1 MKRVLLLPLL
11 LLSMLVS
18 AQQGA
23 NDILFTTNGEI
34 IQGKVT
40 KVTANTISFSYPG
53 ETLVNEIETSNLEKI
68 VFSSGRTQNFDA
80 QKTTSASSAGAP
92 VQSSPKDTVMVQT
105 TIPKEEIYLGP
116 DSKAIDN
123 NVLALVP
130 MSYYEDGTYSREV
143 SRQLSQF
150 ATEYL
155 STQNQSLPIEVQS
168 LDATIE
174 KLMKAKVSFQKLNE
188 TSVEDLQRILGAG
201 YLITMEVKTTQT
213 AQAKKEGGFFGESQ
227 TQTDSSGSK
236 RFDMELVLYG
246 KSGTETYSTKFS
258 DERSHANGMGKA
270 GSASWKKG
278 AQYVLDQVLNLDSL

>member
-53 ETLVNEIETSNLEKI
+53 ESLVNEIETANLEKI
-68 VFSSGRTQNFDA
+68 VFSSGRTQNFSG
-80 QKTTSASSAGAP
+80 QKTASASASSAP
-92 VQSSPKDTVMVQT
+92 VQSTPKDTVMVQT

-116 DSKAIDN
+116 DAKAIDN

-188 TSVEDLQRILGAG
+188 TSPQDLQRILGAA
-201 YLITMEVKTTQT
+201 YLITMEVKATKSAE
-213 AQAKKEGGFFGESQ
+213 AQKEGGFFDESQ
-227 TQTDSSGSK
+227 PQAKTTSN
-236 RFDMELVLYG
+236 RFDMQLVLYG
-246 KSGTETYSTKFS
+246 QGGTETYSTKFT
-258 DERSHANGMGKA
+258 DERSQANG
-270 GSASWKKG
+270 STQNEQTNWKKG
-278 AQYVLDQVLNLDSL
+278 AQYVLDQVLNLSSL